1 MLARVMTCALLGLEG
16 TIVEVEVDIA
26 PGLPNFT
33 VVGLPD
39 TAIQEARERVRYA
52 VRNSG
57 FFFPN
62 KRVVAS
68 LAPADFKKTGPAYDL
83 PIALGIVM
91 SSGQLSADVSNLILL
106 GELSLEGKLRHTT
119 GILPMVALA
128 RQKGFQRVVV
138 PAEDALE
145 ASLVDGVEIVPVAS
159 LAQLTSFLSGE
170 IEAPVCPVRP
180 EGESPVQSTKGVD
193 MTFIKGQEHVK
204 RALEV
209 AAAGAHNVIMS
220 GPPGSG
226 KTMLARALTTILPP
240 LTNEEALEVTKI
252 MSVAGCL
259 RPGNALIKERPF
271 RSPHYTTS
279 AAGLVGG
286 GHWPR
291 PGEITLSHRGVL
303 FLDEL
308 PEFGHNM
315 LEVLRAPLEDRV
327 VTISRSQGSVTFPA
341 NFMMVGAMN
350 PCPCGYYGDNLKEC
364 RCQPSAITRYQAR
377 LSGPFLDRVDIFIDV
392 PRVDFDKLSGDHH
405 GESSLD
411 IAARVM
417 AARQIQ
423 TNRFKGTRL
432 NANNDMSAPE
442 IKKHCVLEVSAES
455 LLRTAMRQLSL
466 SARAFHRTL
475 RLARTIADLD
485 GSDII
490 KAHHVAEALQYRPRL
505 NS

>member
-1 MLARVMTCALLGLEG
+1 MLARVKTCALLGLEG

-26 PGLPNFT
+26 PGLPNFF

-57 FFFPN
+57 FFFPM

-91 SSGQLSADVSNLILL
+91 SSGQLSADVSDLILL
-106 GELSLEGKLRHTT
+106 GELSLEGRLRHTT

-128 RQKGFQRVVV
+128 HQKGYYRVVV
-138 PAEDALE
+138 PAEDAAE
-145 ASLVDGVEIVPVAS
+145 ASLVDGVEVIPIES
-159 LAQLTSFLSGE
+159 LAQLAAFLSGE
-170 IEAPVCPVRP
+170 TEAPTCPPRP
-180 EGESPVQSTKGVD
+180 EAEEPPARGVD
-193 MTFIKGQEHVK
+193 MAFIRGQEHVK

-209 AAAGAHNVIMS
+209 AAAGAHNVVMS

-240 LTNEEALEVTKI
+240 LTNGEALEVTKI
-252 MSVAGCL
+252 LSVAGGL
-259 RPGNALIKERPF
+259 RPGTALVRERPF
-271 RSPHYTTS
+271 RAPHYTTS

-350 PCPCGYYGDNLKEC
+350 PCPCGYFGDNLKEC
-364 RCQPSAITRYQAR
+364 RCPPAAITRYQAR
-377 LSGPFLDRVDIFIDV
+377 LSGPFIDRVDIFIDV
-392 PRVDFDKLSGDHH
+392 PRVDYDKLSGDHQ
-405 GESSLD
+405 GEASAA
-411 IAARVM
+411 IADRVTR
-417 AARQIQ
+417 ARQVQ
-423 TNRFKGTRL
+423 TARFKGTRL
-432 NANNDMSAPE
+432 NANNDMTAPE
-442 IKKHCVLEVSAES
+442 IKKHCVLDAPAES

-475 RLARTIADLD
+475 KLARTIADLD
-485 GSDII
+485 ENETVR
-490 KAHHVAEALQYRPRL
+490 AHHMAEALQYRPRL
-505 NS
+505 TA

>member
-16 TIVEVEVDIA
+16 VIVEVEVDTA

-39 TAIQEARERVRYA
+39 AAIQEARERVRYA

-57 FFFPN
+57 FSFPM

-83 PIALGIVM
+83 PIAVGIIM
-91 SSGQLSADVSNLILL
+91 SSGQLSADVSGIVLL
-106 GELSLEGKLRHTT
+106 GELSLEGKLRHTS

-128 RQKGFQRVVV
+128 SQKGFKRVVV
-138 PAEDALE
+138 PAEDAAE
-145 ASLVDGVEIVPVAS
+145 AALVEGVEVIAIDSLQQLAS
-159 LAQLTSFLSGE
+159 YLSGD
-170 IEAPVCPVRP
+170 IERPVCPPPP
-180 EGESPVQSTKGVD
+180 EAVDDSAPRGVD
-193 MTFIKGQEHVK
+193 MAFIKGQEHVK

-209 AAAGAHNVIMS
+209 AAAGAHNVVMS

-252 MSVAGCL
+252 VSVAGGL
-259 RPGNALIKERPF
+259 RPGTALVKERPF

-315 LEVLRAPLEDRV
+315 LEVLRQPLEDRV

-341 NFMMVGAMN
+341 NFMLVGAMN

-364 RCQPSAITRYQAR
+364 RCPPAAIGRYQGR
-377 LSGPFLDRVDIFIDV
+377 LSGPFLDRIDIFIDV
-392 PRVDFDKLSGDHH
+392 PRVDYDKLSGEHQ
-405 GESSLD
+405 GESSEA
-411 IAARVM
+411 IAGRVGAARR
-417 AARQIQ
+417 RQSE
-423 TNRFKGTRL
+423 RFKGTRL

-442 IKKHCVLEVSAES
+442 IKKYCVLDTAAES

-475 RLARTIADLD
+475 KLSRTIADLD
-485 GSDII
+485 GSDTVR
-490 KAHHVAEALQYRPRL
+490 AHHMAEALQYRPRL
-505 NS
+505 AA